1 MSGTLR
7 LRGATSGYSELQ
19 APAVAADQ
27 TFVLPTAGGTLLT
40 TDSPVPKLTL
50 ELGSASQPSLTF
62 EGDTDTGLYS
72 SGTNTLNLVTG
83 GSNRLNITSGGAVGI
98 NTTSPSA
105 LLDVNGALRIRSTSI
120 FDSTFQVGGD
130 AQGGSAGTQIFDG
143 GNITVRNAFG
153 SNDVFRAQVTGS
165 ATYNIALTAGGDAH
179 FLGDVGI
186 GTSSPSKNIEIR
198 TDANDEG
205 ILLKSTGST
214 SNALDLDANRSGAG
228 NAIASIRGKWNGT
241 TVAQIGF
248 LAGADTTNKD
258 DGVITFGTESAASNG
273 NANATERMRIDSSG
287 KVGIGTTSPGDFD
300 DGADQLVISKA
311 GACGLTIDST
321 SGTNSSIHFADG
333 STGNE
338 SYRGFIVYENGNDA
352 LKFGTSAE
360 EAVRIDSSGRLLVG
374 ASTSPTSDVDI
385 KMVIKSTGGPSIQFQ
400 RDDATT
406 TSDNLLGRIVGTAT
420 DGSAT
425 PAAQI
430 ALRADGTHTASSSP
444 GRIVF
449 DTTADGDTATT
460 ERMRIDSSGR
470 LLVGT
475 TSPGSLG
482 GGGIVAGDNG
492 ATGGGV
498 ALTVRYT
505 DGHNPNIFGSMYSSA
520 NTLIGYGVRSSS
532 SASNTFLSTVSNTSW
547 PRGALQVGDELIYSN
562 AAGQSTT
569 VGSIVTM
576 TERLR
581 IDNSGNVGI
590 GNTDPGA
597 LLHVADSSDHGAI
610 RVGGNNAGATGLTLS
625 YSNAAATVTT
635 IMQNYR
641 SSNSNALL
649 DIDTG
654 IFTVSTGTSGNEH
667 MRILS
672 SGHAKF
678 TSANGS
684 YYNLAHTNNSF
695 DQTTQGY
702 DTLVL
707 HANNA
712 SPYGMFMKLSAGSEK
727 NNAVNYFLW
736 GNDESVAR
744 VKIFSNGGIHNF
756 SGNNVNLCDERE
768 KKNIVSLDTKWDKVK
783 SWELRKF
790 HYNDDED
797 TDDLRYGVIAQQV
810 EAVCPEVLDVWVKQR
825 AEDARLDKDGNV
837 IEAAKEEIVRKG
849 VKEQQMMWMAIKALQ
864 EAQARIETLEAKFA
878 AFEAN

>member
-1 MSGTLR
+1 
-7 LRGATSGYSELQ
+7 
-19 APAVAADQ
+19 
-27 TFVLPTAGGTLLT
+27 
-40 TDSPVPKLTL
+40 
-50 ELGSASQPSLTF
+50 PSLTF

-449 DTTADGDTATT
+449 HTTANGSTIVN
-460 ERMRIDSSGR
+460 ERMRITNSGAVR
-470 LLVGT
+470 HYADTTATAFLTSTSATAGT
-475 TSPGSLG
+475 
-482 GGGIVAGDNG
+482 
-492 ATGGGV
+492 
-498 ALTVRYT
+498 
-505 DGHNPNIFGSMYSSA
+505 
-520 NTLIGYGVRSSS
+520 
-532 SASNTFLSTVSNTSW
+532 STVT
-547 PRGALQVGDELIYSN
+547 YS
-562 AAGQSTT
+562 
-569 VGSIVTM
+569 
-576 TERLR
+576 
-581 IDNSGNVGI
+581 
-590 GNTDPGA
+590 
-597 LLHVADSSDHGAI
+597 
-610 RVGGNNAGATGLTLS
+610 AT
-625 YSNAAATVTT
+625 
-635 IMQNYR
+635 
-641 SSNSNALL
+641 
-649 DIDTG
+649 
-654 IFTVSTGTSGNEH
+654 H
-667 MRILS
+667 
-672 SGHAKF
+672 
-678 TSANGS
+678 SA
-684 YYNLAHTNNSF
+684 
-695 DQTTQGY
+695 
-702 DTLVL
+702 
-707 HANNA
+707 
-712 SPYGMFMKLSAGSEK
+712 
-727 NNAVNYFLW
+727 
-736 GNDESVAR
+736 
-744 VKIFSNGGIHNF
+744 
-756 SGNNVNLCDERE
+756 
-768 KKNIVSLDTKWDKVK
+768 
-783 SWELRKF
+783 
-790 HYNDDED
+790 
-797 TDDLRYGVIAQQV
+797 
-810 EAVCPEVLDVWVKQR
+810 
-825 AEDARLDKDGNV
+825 
-837 IEAAKEEIVRKG
+837 
-849 VKEQQMMWMAIKALQ
+849 
-864 EAQARIETLEAKFA
+864 
-878 AFEAN
+878 